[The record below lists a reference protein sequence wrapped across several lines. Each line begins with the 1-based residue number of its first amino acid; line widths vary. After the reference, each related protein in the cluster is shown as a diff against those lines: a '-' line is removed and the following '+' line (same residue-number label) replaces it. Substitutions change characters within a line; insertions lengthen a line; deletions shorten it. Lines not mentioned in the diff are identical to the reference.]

1 MIVVDQVPWV
11 VLLMIG
17 GMLMLGTW
25 PAVWNKV
32 RAGSSVLSRFLLY
45 PIQALQT
52 AASYQAQL
60 TNHAP
65 CCCCHHQVE
74 LSGRL
79 PAHTF
84 LDYTVA
90 YLVVAVVTSLTF
102 GQLGPSYHDLPNFLE
117 QLQQPNGPVVAFAIA
132 GGICLS
138 LGDIAMQYAVAFLGL
153 SIGPPILNALTII
166 IGIILSYFLDGGI
179 NQAHLVFTGMACA
192 AIAIALGTAAHL
204 THPATKQQLAT
215 AAAKR
220 RQKKAAA
227 AAAAGGCEPDQEDPS
242 TTSAASADCTA
253 VLPPPSADQDTVSSR
268 DCTVTIPPAAVQQ
281 QPGAPVS
288 SSSSMSGA
296 GAAAAAPVAAA
307 AAPAVAVLVP
317 SHPAGAAAVLVGVGG
332 CEGPSEL
339 QEELIKEPAPERSV
353 DTSNMSVY
361 LGLAIAIVGEWE
373 RQSRQQRA
381 AGARQPGAEAVQK
394 MAAFAAADLLVVTC
408 RTPWMV
414 VF

>member
-1 MIVVDQVPWV
+1 M
-11 VLLMIG
+11 
-17 GMLMLGTW
+17 
-25 PAVWNKV
+25 
-32 RAGSSVLSRFLLY
+32 
-45 PIQALQT
+45 
-52 AASYQAQL
+52 
-60 TNHAP
+60 
-65 CCCCHHQVE
+65 E

-90 YLVVAVVTSLTF
+90 YLAVALVTSLTF
-102 GQLGPSYHDLPNFLE
+102 GQLGPPYHDLPNFLE

-192 AIAIALGTAAHL
+192 AIAIGLGTAAHL

-220 RQKKAAA
+220 RRKQA
-227 AAAAGGCEPDQEDPS
+227 AAAAGGPETDQDPS
-242 TTSAASADCTA
+242 TTSVASADCTA
-253 VLPPPSADQDTVSSR
+253 VLPPPSADQDCVASR
-268 DCTVTIPPAAVQQ
+268 DCTVTIPADAAVQQ
-281 QPGAPVS
+281 QPGALVS
-288 SSSSMSGA
+288 SSPVG
-296 GAAAAAPVAAA
+296 GTGAAAPVAAA
-307 AAPAVAVLVP
+307 AP
-317 SHPAGAAAVLVGVGG
+317 AAAVVVGG
-332 CEGPSEL
+332 CEGSEL

-361 LGLAIAIVGEWE
+361 LGLAIAIVGESRAGRGPDTSMQQGHIPGGGQKQCRVQRWAHHE
-373 RQSRQQRA
+373 RMRCSCGVCACMQQSKQAVPSRTASSLQSSLM
-381 AGARQPGAEAVQK
+381 QPASLTSSCWLYLINLC
-394 MAAFAAADLLVVTC
+394 LLHCFCVRC
-408 RTPWMV
+408 
-414 VF
+414 